1 MTRARHE
8 LIKPGSRGT
17 FHLVTRC
24 VHRSL
29 LLMKGDRRAVL
40 ARGLASWLRHMGID
54 LLGYAIMGNHL
65 HLVVRLRPD
74 LVQGWSEA
82 EVARHALAV
91 LPVRSGPGLEP
102 LRVTSELV
110 ERYAGNKTWLK
121 KQRQRLSSPSWLLRL
136 VKQEVARR
144 ANAEDEVAGHF
155 WESRFT
161 SVALVDA
168 AAVLAC
174 LVYVDLN
181 PLRAGMVRL
190 PEASE
195 FTSIRHRF
203 HRAKHGGNS
212 TRADLNAADAELG
225 RQLLGMRACAPVNEW
240 TSEPETWEI
249 NEAAYVDLVEQ
260 TGRTVASGKRRSV
273 SAQAPPLIERLGIN
287 GHRWHQAMAEGGRM
301 LGSVIG
307 GPEARNAWAAQAGQ
321 SWAADKSGL
330 WGKE

>member
-24 VHRSL
+24 VRRSL
-29 LLMKGDRRAVL
+29 LLMKGNRREVL
-40 ARGLASWLRHMGID
+40 ARGLAAWLGHMGID

-74 LVQGWSEA
+74 VVQGWSRS

-102 LRVTSELV
+102 LRVTSGLI
-110 ERYAGNKTWLK
+110 ERYAGNTTWLA
-121 KQRQRLSSPSWLLRL
+121 KQRQRLASPSWLLRL

-144 ANAEDEVAGHF
+144 ANAEDDVAGHF

-181 PLRAGMVRL
+181 PLRAGLVHL
-190 PEASE
+190 PEASD

-203 HRAKHGGNS
+203 HRARQVAGS
-212 TRADLNAADAELG
+212 TRADPDAADADLG
-225 RQLLGMRACAPVNEW
+225 RHLVGMRACAPANEW
-240 TSEPETWEI
+240 TSEPETWGI
-249 NEAAYVDLVEQ
+249 DEAAYVDLVEQ
-260 TGRTVASGKRRSV
+260 TGRTVASGKRASIA
-273 SAQAPPLIERLGIN
+273 AQAPPLIERLGIS
-287 GHRWHQAMAEGGRM
+287 GARWHQAMADSGRM
-301 LGSVIG
+301 LGTVIG
-307 GPEARNAWAAQAGQ
+307 GPEARRAWAERAGQ
-321 SWAADKSGL
+321 RWAADKSGL
-330 WGKE
+330 WC